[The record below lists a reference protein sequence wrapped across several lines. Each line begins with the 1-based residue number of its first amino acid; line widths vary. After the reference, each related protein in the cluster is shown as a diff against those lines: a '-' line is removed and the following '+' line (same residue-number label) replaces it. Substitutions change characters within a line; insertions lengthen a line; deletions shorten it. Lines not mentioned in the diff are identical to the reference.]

1 MDCTLACVMSAAFHS
16 ASFFTMFKSRRT
28 HNEFK
33 KSLDKNQL
41 KVYKKIKLERLM
53 IWFKASVMGVLLS
66 LLYKMNTEPGN
77 SASKSCVH
85 SLIYFVTQYLVYSL
99 HPKSD
104 WMLLHLKDK
113 KQTQLWLGNY
123 RTMKMKWHFGLLFG
137 IIGYGFMCY
146 VMEESRKK

>member
-1 MDCTLACVMSAAFHS
+1 MRL
-16 ASFFTMFKSRRT
+16 
-28 HNEFK
+28 
-33 KSLDKNQL
+33 
-41 KVYKKIKLERLM
+41 VY
-53 IWFKASVMGVLLS
+53 
-66 LLYKMNTEPGN
+66 
-77 SASKSCVH
+77 

-99 HPKSD
+99 HPKSN

-113 KQTQLWLGNY
+113 KQRKMWLDNY